1 MSWCRCWE
9 RGKIE
14 VNARWLLYF
23 GTNETR
29 AQPPWKSDQSRISN
43 KGSRQF
49 LLRRSLLQ
57 AFQSANNKGCRV
69 SFILCEKWY
78 GNHMQHFT
86 ELASY
91 GEIILFSI
99 MYDLSM
105 ECYAPNT
112 KCKVGWFYLHCVY
125 TVEYVPG
132 HKYTPIF
139 TYVNQMTFRSC
150 YPLLLRAY
158 NMRYKIIITRLAISL
173 ELKKIIAFS
182 ICSEMRQ
189 EKLHASHKHI

>member
-1 MSWCRCWE
+1 MPDDSSILVQTKPGLNPLGNLINRE
-9 RGKIE
+9 YQTK
-14 VNARWLLYF
+14 A
-23 GTNETR
+23 
-29 AQPPWKSDQSRISN
+29 
-43 KGSRQF
+43 
-49 LLRRSLLQ
+49 
-57 AFQSANNKGCRV
+57 RV
-69 SFILCEKWY
+69 SFCYADHCCRPFKVP
-78 GNHMQHFT
+78 T
-86 ELASY
+86 TRAVASLLPFAKNDM
-91 GEIILFSI
+91 EIICSILQNWQVTGKLFFFSI

-112 KCKVGWFYLHCVY
+112 ICKVGWLYLHCVY

-173 ELKKIIAFS
+173 GLKKIIAFS
-182 ICSEMRQ
+182 ICSE
-189 EKLHASHKHI
+189 IP